1 MQKVL
6 ALVLALVLVVCV
18 FAGCAAK
25 DTTPAD
31 TTPAQTTDSADKAED
46 TTGDAAAT
54 TDTTAEEGEEIV
66 IGVTGPMTGAA
77 ALNGQYMTNATTMA
91 ADEWNAKGGVVLN
104 DGKSHKVKLVFEDD
118 QATASVALNAVTK
131 QIYTNNVFALIGPHN
146 SGCVLSVADMCTSE
160 NTIMLTG
167 GTSPKISALGNENI
181 FRIRASDSLT
191 AELAYKFCKENLGAT
206 KIGML
211 YINND
216 FGTGA
221 LEVVKA
227 AADEAG
233 LELVA
238 IEGFNP
244 GDTDMSGQ
252 LLKMQS
258 AGCEAVVCWSDDAE
272 GAIIA
277 RQYHEY
283 DLTSAY
289 ALIGSATFSLSNFYS
304 TTDETNA
311 DGIYSVNDYAYTN
324 TDEQVAA
331 FEEKYFAAFGI
342 HSDLYSAAYYDA
354 ANLLITA
361 IEKAGALDTDAV
373 RTALKEIEFDGVM
386 ANDKF
391 DDVNDGIHQI
401 LIIKNNGCTP
411 AVETTVY
418 E

>member
-1 MQKVL
+1 MKKRYSVL
-6 ALVLALVLVVCV
+6 CTMAIVTGL
-18 FAGCAAK
+18 FAGCVSSASA
-25 DTTPAD
+25 AD
-31 TTPAQTTDSADKAED
+31 TIK
-46 TTGDAAAT
+46 
-54 TDTTAEEGEEIV
+54 

-77 ALNGQYMTNATTMA
+77 ALNGQYMTNATSMA
-91 ADEWNAKGGVVLN
+91 ADEWNENGGIVI
-104 DGKSHKVKLVFEDD
+104 DGEAMEVELVFEDD

-131 QIYTNNVFALIGPHN
+131 QVYDNDVFALIGPHN
-146 SGCVLSVADMCTSE
+146 SGCVLSVADLCTSE

-167 GTSPKISALGNENI
+167 GTSVKISDLGNENI

-191 AELAYKFCKENLGAT
+191 ASLAYKFCRENLET
-206 KIGML
+206 EKIGFM

-221 LEVVKA
+221 LSVVEEA
-227 AADEAG
+227 AAEAG
-233 LELVA
+233 IELLAV
-238 IEGFNP
+238 EGFTP

-252 LLKMQS
+252 LLKMKE
-258 AGCEAVVCWSDDAE
+258 AGCEAVICWADDAE

-283 DLTSAY
+283 GLTDAFTM
-289 ALIGSATFSLSNFYS
+289 IGSATFSLSTFYS

-324 TDEQVAA
+324 TDEQVAE
-331 FEEKYFAAFGI
+331 FEEKYYEQFGI

-354 ANLLITA
+354 ANLLLTA
-361 IEKAGALDTDAV
+361 ISEAGTLDTDAV
-373 RTALKEIEFDGVM
+373 REVLQSIEYDGVM

-391 DDVNDGIHQI
+391 DEVNDGIHQI
-401 LIIKNNGCTP
+401 LVIKNEGCSP
-411 AVETTVY
+411 VVETTVY